1 MSIIEKVGRTLHRMT
16 TSSVRRDIAGLASLV
31 TERETN
37 FTNLPDNALRV
48 RALELRQ
55 KVANGM
61 PLDVALVDAFALV
74 RETAKR
80 VLGQRP
86 YDVQVMGGIALHRG
100 AIAEMKTG
108 EGKTLAAT
116 MPAFLN
122 ALAGEGVH
130 VVTINDYLAGRD
142 AEWMGGIY
150 RFLGLSIGV
159 IKTTTTPTERREA
172 YKADVTYGLH
182 TEVVFDY
189 LRDNMLMSLDDMV
202 QRELKYAIVD
212 EIDSVLIDEARMPLE
227 VVQPSDEIP
236 VECYAVDRIVRQ
248 LDPELV
254 DRDEKR
260 RTIQLLEAGFDRV
273 EELLRQA
280 GLIKE
285 GGLYDLDNVR
295 FVHLVGQALHAH

>member
-142 AEWMGGIY
+142 ADWMGGIY

-212 EIDSVLIDEARMPLE
+212 EI
-227 VVQPSDEIP
+227 
-236 VECYAVDRIVRQ
+236 
-248 LDPELV
+248 
-254 DRDEKR
+254 
-260 RTIQLLEAGFDRV
+260 
-273 EELLRQA
+273 
-280 GLIKE
+280 
-285 GGLYDLDNVR
+285 
-295 FVHLVGQALHAH
+295 